1 MRNNQR
7 VQWGVFGAACFLK
20 LAVVAG
26 LGAAPQPGP
35 AITVYKSATCGCC
48 KQWVAHLQAAGFRV
62 ITHDTEDLDAVM
74 TETGVPRQLA
84 ACHTAVVGGYTIEGH
99 VPADLI
105 QRLLKERPHV
115 AGLAVP
121 GMPARSPGMDSKTA
135 PSYQVLTFDA
145 AGKTAVYAT
154 R

>member
-1 MRNNQR
+1 MLAKSLLLR
-7 VQWGVFGAACFLK
+7 GALGAACGV
-20 LAVVAG
+20 LAAGAG
-26 LGAAPQPGP
+26 LGAAPSRGP
-35 AITVYKSATCGCC
+35 EITVYKSATCGCC
-48 KQWVAHLQAAGFRV
+48 KQWIEHLTAAGFRV
-62 ITHDTEDLDAVM
+62 VAHDTPDLDAVM

-84 ACHTAVVGGYTIEGH
+84 ACHTALVRGYAIEGH

-105 QRLLKERPHV
+105 LRLLKERPAV

-121 GMPARSPGMDSKTA
+121 GMPAGSPGMDGGA
-135 PSYQVLTFDA
+135 PTPYQVLRFDR